1 MSDGGGGGLRKNIR
15 IIIILYAPHT
25 SSHAPS
31 NISEAATSTRA
42 RERQRNTTKYFSNC
56 PHSSPS
62 LFFPRAR
69 WFDKSRNG
77 QKKNSQFIFVFPR
90 PLPSLVRYF
99 PRTTFFLWPPDRIA
113 PSSTPS
119 LPLNPLT
126 SLPPTVMDCE
136 KQSLEKVSANVWVQW
151 AVFQQ
156 QFTTMLR
163 HINRFFPYL
172 V

>member
-1 MSDGGGGGLRKNIR
+1 MEVGGG
-15 IIIILYAPHT
+15 YAKTSVSSSSCMPHT
-25 SSHAPS
+25 LQVMHRVTYLKQLLQQ
-31 NISEAATSTRA
+31 E
-42 RERQRNTTKYFSNC
+42 RERDKETQQNIFLTV
-56 PHSSPS
+56 PIPLLHS
-62 LFFPRAR
+62 FFQEHDDLTNREMA
-69 WFDKSRNG
+69 K
-77 QKKNSQFIFVFPR
+77 KKNSQFIFVFPR